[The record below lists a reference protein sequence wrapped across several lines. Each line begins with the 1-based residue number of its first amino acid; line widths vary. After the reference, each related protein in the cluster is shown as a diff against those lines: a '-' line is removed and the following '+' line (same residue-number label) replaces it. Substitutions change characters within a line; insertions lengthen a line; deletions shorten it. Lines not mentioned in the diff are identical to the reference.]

1 MVIYVFFLK
10 QLFNTFRGNRST
22 IDGDET
28 SRESQTSPSFSERR
42 IAGHFDHD
50 ETEAANML
58 GTQYINN
65 I

>member
-1 MVIYVFFLK
+1 M
-10 QLFNTFRGNRST
+10 FRGNRST

-42 IAGHFDHD
+42 LTGRFDHD

-58 GTQYINN
+58 GIQCNN
-65 I
+65 